1 MAHHELNET
10 VQCRHCGIFNRAPS
24 LALSRTPICGRC
36 GRDLPTNILV
46 RVIRIAFNNKK
57 LTFLAIAFSGA
68 LLYKNLVIDPIP
80 LKPPEQSV
88 ESKIAQSLPQS
99 APNFE
104 DVKPKKASGLEVFK
118 IEAEPILPS
127 VPVNQGVLIPPPSK
141 GLAPFEV
148 IVPQGKESYFV
159 KLVNLD
165 NKKTELTLYI
175 NGGQSVKTS
184 MPLGN
189 YVLRYTSGLVWYG
202 DELMFGKNAKYREAL
217 TTLRFTENE
226 TGYSGHTVTL
236 IPQKN
241 GNLSSE
247 PIGLSRF

>member
-1 MAHHELNET
+1 MAYHELNET
-10 VQCRHCGIFNRAPS
+10 VQCRHCGIYNRVPS
-24 LALSRTPICGRC
+24 LVLSRTPICGRC
-36 GRDLPTNILV
+36 GGDLPTSIIV

-57 LTFLAIAFSGA
+57 LMFLAIVFSGA
-68 LLYKNLVIDPIP
+68 LLYKNLVLDQSA
-80 LKPPEQSV
+80 LKPLEQSG

-104 DVKPKKASGLEVFK
+104 DVNPKKASGLEVFK

-148 IVPQGKESYFV
+148 IVPPGKESYFV

-247 PIGLSRF
+247 PIGLSKF